1 MAGKMNL
8 MPSSANATAGDTIN
22 AMKTMLGQFV
32 PTGIPDGKQ
41 IVTLRI
47 DLLDAYPKQHIFG
60 MRELEELAENIQA
73 VGITDPIHV
82 RPKGMRYE
90 ILSGHRRS
98 EAAKLAGLEEVP
110 AIVENVDDNEADL
123 IFCDNLY
130 HRKTLLPSE
139 RGAAYKVQV
148 EALQR
153 KAGTNCPSVS
163 AVAAQM
169 GTNRKEVYRYIK
181 LMDLVPEF
189 LDSDYLEAGEKAPA
203 GRKFHIYQLK
213 SGEENHLL
221 RFCGLDVLQRERGM
235 GFAPELKNYEL
246 VYSGVMKENETLE
259 DIYSRFNVDL
269 PKDFFGHSLSV
280 SDVVAVEWNGHLTAN
295 YVDSIG
301 FQNFPQMAQEI
312 TQQQNELLS
321 LCQAI
326 ADYDAAHGT
335 ESAFIEYDYDK
346 DGWQPCDG
354 TTLEQLKAS
363 YPQCVKPSFEVL
375 QFRCKDE
382 VYQAQIKFEGKTS
395 WAGMRRQSGQLYVV
409 TGSRVVG
416 DWQRLNF
423 NAQQVAQYEAFLNRH
438 LEQEACI
445 SR

>member
-1 MAGKMNL
+1 MVENEKEVVFQIGAHFLAVQETSEEYEYSVYDAEYKLIDGGQYEAAGKNL
-8 MPSSANATAGDTIN
+8 RAVSAEILAGEPWLNGAEHMDTLQRAAYATSLVNAA
-22 AMKTMLGQFV
+22 A
-32 PTGIPDGKQ
+32 
-41 IVTLRI
+41 TLE
-47 DLLDAYPKQHIFG
+47 H
-60 MRELEELAENIQA
+60 EELLRRADA
-73 VGITDPIHV
+73 AHYAPLT
-82 RPKGMRYE
+82 GM
-90 ILSGHRRS
+90 
-98 EAAKLAGLEEVP
+98 
-110 AIVENVDDNEADL
+110 
-123 IFCDNLY
+123 
-130 HRKTLLPSE
+130 
-139 RGAAYKVQV
+139 
-148 EALQR
+148 
-153 KAGTNCPSVS
+153 S
-163 AVAAQM
+163 A
-169 GTNRKEVYRYIK
+169 
-181 LMDLVPEF
+181 
-189 LDSDYLEAGEKAPA
+189 SDYLEAGEKAPA